1 MSYYLN
7 PKHFELA
14 EKNGI
19 SKRLLSDRVYQR
31 GWLIDRA
38 ISQPKQNKNNS
49 EEFKLWAK
57 IAENNGISSIL
68 FSQRLIVSGWSY
80 EKAATRKKMNKD
92 EIADE
97 AKKTNVYR
105 IFTKQQHEVAKANG
119 IKKGTMYARV
129 RDYCW
134 TVDDAITVMVYS
146 QSECMESA
154 RANSG
159 WGKSNSMFF
168 ERRKDGNFI

>member
-1 MSYYLN
+1 MSYYLT
-7 PKHFELA
+7 PDHFKLA

-19 SKRLLSDRVYQR
+19 SKQLLADRVYQR

-57 IAENNGISSIL
+57 VAEANGISSIL
-68 FSQRLIVSGWSY
+68 FSQRLIVSKWSY
-80 EKAATRKKMNKD
+80 EKAATRKKMTKY

-97 AKKTNVYR
+97 AKKTNVYTV
-105 IFTKQQHEVAKANG
+105 FTKEQHEVAKANG

-129 RDYCW
+129 RNYGW

-146 QSECMESA
+146 QGECMESA

>member
-1 MSYYLN
+1 MSYYLT
-7 PKHFELA
+7 PKHFDLA

-38 ISQPKQNKNNS
+38 ISRPKQNKNNS
-49 EEFKLWAK
+49 EDFKLWAK
-57 IAENNGISSIL
+57 VAESNGISGIL

-97 AKKTNVYR
+97 AKKTNVYTV
-105 IFTKQQHEVAKANG
+105 FTKQQHEVANANG

-129 RDYCW
+129 RDYGW
-134 TVDDAITVMVYS
+134 TVDEAITVAVYS
-146 QSECMESA
+146 QGECMESA
-154 RANSG
+154 RANSSCG
-159 WGKSNSMFF
+159 ENNSMFF
-168 ERRKDGNFI
+168 VR

>member
-1 MSYYLN
+1 MSYYLT
-7 PKHFELA
+7 PEHFELA

-31 GWLIDRA
+31 GWIIDRA

-49 EEFKLWAK
+49 EDFKRWAK
-57 IAENNGISSIL
+57 IAESNGISRIL
-68 FSQRLIVSGWSY
+68 FSQRLIVSKWPY
-80 EKAATRKKMNKD
+80 EKAATHKKMNKD
-92 EIADE
+92 EIAAE
-97 AKKTNVYR
+97 AKKTNVYTV
-105 IFTKQQHEVAKANG
+105 FTKEQHEIAKANG

-129 RDYCW
+129 RDYGW
-134 TVDDAITVMVYS
+134 TVEDAITVTVYS
-146 QSECMESA
+146 QVECMESA

-168 ERRKDGNFI
+168 R